1 MGLGNNIAELRK
13 KAGLTQEKLAE
24 RCEVFRQAVTKWE
37 SGESEPSIEKLVAIS
52 KAFDISVDALISGD
66 IDKRSSEE
74 SNKLSYGEIEL
85 LINMLNG
92 ARSLNCEYGETSKNK
107 LLQVLFERLKTKYID
122 ENGRVK
128 DQYLIANTKKE
139 DREVIVVFIR
149 NFFEDND
156 NSFEEYV
163 LGNCE
168 IDKIFA
174 CVDQELSKRLD
185 KPYEKLDE
193 KRITEITRLSMQYG
207 ALISIDDFETY
218 SEDDFDG
225 ITGQLYDRVKK
236 LDGHTFGERLMIFL
250 AKEIET
256 AFENRDINLLK
267 ELHCDLPMW
276 KDYFWYKA

>member
-24 RCEVFRQAVTKWE
+24 RCEVSRQAVTKWE